1 MRARGKERVKLV
13 WKEEPEKKKSENME
27 MNFQEKKKGR
37 EILFRAVHA
46 CVSR

>member
-27 MNFQEKKKGR
+27 MNFQEKKKKGGR
-37 EILFRAVHA
+37 FYFEPSTLV
-46 CVSR
+46 

>member
-13 WKEEPEKKKSENME
+13 WKEEPEKKSENME

-46 CVSR
+46 CVGR